1 MDPCQSEGIVIQASS
16 GLFQVETACG
26 VIECMA
32 RAGADPGAIVPGD
45 RVLITPQPAGRGV
58 IEALIPSTT
67 RFSRKVAGRRQD
79 EQVIAANLDQV
90 VIVLAAA
97 EPPFKETTLDRYLA
111 AAEHCRLDAVVCIN
125 KVDLAPDVD
134 ADSAHDLPGRAE
146 VYTRIGYPVIMTS
159 ATTGSGIG
167 PLRQALEGRVS
178 ALVGPSGVGKS
189 SLICAVSPGVS
200 LDTGEISAST
210 GKGRHTTTCSRLIKL
225 DNGGYV
231 ADTPGMR
238 EFGFHQISRDEL
250 AWCFREF
257 RPHAQSCRF
266 ADCRHVKEPGC
277 GVRKAV
283 EQGQVSRSRYEHYV
297 RLMGEGISQTNR
309 LVVC

>member
-1 MDPCQSEGIVIQASS
+1 MDPCQSEGIVMQASS
-16 GLFQVETACG
+16 GLFQVETAQG
-26 VIECMA
+26 VIECTA
-32 RAGADPGAIVPGD
+32 RTSAHPGAIVPGD
-45 RVLITPQPAGRGV
+45 RVLISPQPAGRGV
-58 IEALIPSTT
+58 IESLIPRTT

-90 VIVLAAA
+90 VIVLASV

-111 AAEHCRLDAVVCIN
+111 AAEHCGLNAAVCIN
-125 KVDLAPDVD
+125 KIDLAPAAD
-134 ADSAHDLPGRAE
+134 ADSTRDLAGRAE
-146 VYTRIGYPVIMTS
+146 VYARIGYPVVMTS
-159 ATTGSGIG
+159 VVTGTGIDG
-167 PLRQALEGRVS
+167 LRQALEGRVS

-189 SLICAVSPGVS
+189 SLICAVSPGIT
-200 LDTGEISAST
+200 LDTREISTST

-257 RPHAQSCRF
+257 RPHARSCKF

-283 EQGQVSRSRYEHYV
+283 EQGYVSRNRYEHYV
-297 RLMGEGISQTNR
+297 RLMGEGVNQSNC
-309 LVVC
+309 LVIC

>member
-1 MDPCQSEGIVIQASS
+1 MIPDQSEGIVIQAFS
-16 GLFQVETACG
+16 GLFLVDTANG

-45 RVLITPQPAGRGV
+45 RVLLSPQPAGRGV
-58 IEALIPSTT
+58 IESSMPRRT

-111 AAEHCRLDAVVCIN
+111 AAEYCGLDAIVCIN
-125 KVDLAPDVD
+125 KVDLASAAYPD
-134 ADSAHDLPGRAE
+134 SSPDLAGRAD
-146 VYTRIGYPVIMTS
+146 VYARIGYLVIMTS
-159 ATTGSGIG
+159 AATGSGIYR
-167 PLRQALEGRVS
+167 LRQTLEGRVS

-189 SLICAVSPGVS
+189 SLICAVSPGIS
-200 LDTGEISAST
+200 LDTCKISAST
-210 GKGRHTTTCSRLIKL
+210 GKGRHTTTSSRLIKL

-250 AWCFREF
+250 AWCFKEF
-257 RPHAQSCRF
+257 RPHVASCKF
-266 ADCRHVKEPGC
+266 ADCRHVREPGC

-283 EQGQVSRSRYEHYV
+283 EQGLVSRGRYEHYL
-297 RLMGEGISQTNR
+297 RLMGGVGHNSHI
-309 LVVC
+309 VVC

>member
-16 GLFQVETACG
+16 GLFQAETAHG

-32 RAGADPGAIVPGD
+32 RAGADPGGIVPGD
-45 RVLITPQPAGRGV
+45 RVLISPQPAGRGV
-58 IEALIPSTT
+58 IESMMPRAT

-90 VIVLAAA
+90 VVVLAVA

-111 AAEHCRLDAVVCIN
+111 AAEHCGLNAIVCVN
-125 KVDLAPDVD
+125 KVDLAP
-134 ADSAHDLPGRAE
+134 ASGPDSAGDLAGRAE
-146 VYTRIGYPVIMTS
+146 VYARIGYPAIMTS
-159 ATTGSGIG
+159 VTTDTGIAQ
-167 PLRQALEGRVS
+167 LRQALEGRVS

-189 SLICAVSPGVS
+189 SLICAVSPGIS
-200 LDTGEISAST
+200 LDTREISTST
-210 GKGRHTTTCSRLIKL
+210 GKGRHTTTCSRLFKL

-238 EFGFHQISRDEL
+238 EFGFHQIPRDGL

-257 RPHAQSCRF
+257 RPHAESCRF
-266 ADCRHVKEPGC
+266 ADCRHATEPGC
-277 GVRKAV
+277 GVRRAV
-283 EQGQVSRSRYEHYV
+283 EQGLVPRARYEHYL
-297 RLMGEGISQTNR
+297 RLIGGVNSGNR
-309 LVVC
+309 LFVC

>member
-1 MDPCQSEGIVIQASS
+1 LILCQSEGIVIQASS
-16 GLFQVETACG
+16 GLFQVETDCG

-32 RAGADPGAIVPGD
+32 RAGADPGAIVLGD
-45 RVLITPQPAGRGV
+45 RVLVSPQPAGRGI
-58 IEALIPSTT
+58 IESSMPRKT

-111 AAEHCRLDAVVCIN
+111 AVEHYGLDAVVCIN
-125 KVDLAPDVD
+125 KIDLASTSNPVSAPDLV
-134 ADSAHDLPGRAE
+134 GRAE
-146 VYTRIGYPVIMTS
+146 VYTRIGYMVIMTS
-159 ATTGSGIG
+159 ATTGSGID

-178 ALVGPSGVGKS
+178 ALVGPSGAGKS
-189 SLICAVSPGVS
+189 SLVCAVSPGVS

-225 DNGGYV
+225 DSGGYV

-250 AWCFREF
+250 AWCFKEF
-257 RPHAQSCRF
+257 RAHAESCKF
-266 ADCRHVKEPGC
+266 ADCKHIKEPGC
-277 GVRKAV
+277 GVRKAA
-283 EQGQVSRSRYEHYV
+283 EQGLVSHRRYEHYL
-297 RLMGEGISQTNR
+297 RLMGGVSPGNHI
-309 LVVC
+309 VVC

>member
-1 MDPCQSEGIVIQASS
+1 MPCQSEGIVIQASS
-16 GLFQVETACG
+16 GLFQVETASG

-32 RAGADPGAIVPGD
+32 RAAADPSAIVPGD
-45 RVLITPQPAGRGV
+45 RVLVSPQPAGRGV
-58 IEALIPSTT
+58 IESLMPRKT

-111 AAEHCRLDAVVCIN
+111 AAEHCALDAVVCIN
-125 KVDLAPDVD
+125 KTDLAPA
-134 ADSAHDLPGRAE
+134 ADQVLASELARRAE
-146 VYTRIGYPVIMTS
+146 VYMRIGYQVITTS
-159 ATTGSGIG
+159 TVTGSGIG
-167 PLRQALEGRVS
+167 LLRHALEGRVS

-189 SLICAVSPGVS
+189 SLICAVSPGIS
-200 LDTGEISAST
+200 LDTAEISTST

-225 DNGGYV
+225 NNGGYV

-238 EFGFHQISRDEL
+238 EFGFHEIRRDEL
-250 AWCFREF
+250 ASCFREF
-257 RPHAQSCRF
+257 RTYAESCKF

-283 EQGQVSRSRYEHYV
+283 EQGLVPQSRYEHYL
-297 RLMGEGISQTNR
+297 RLMEGGVSQSNR
-309 LVVC
+309 LVIC

>member
-1 MDPCQSEGIVIQASS
+1 
-16 GLFQVETACG
+16 
-26 VIECMA
+26 MA

-58 IEALIPSTT
+58 IESLIPRTT

>member
-58 IEALIPSTT
+58 IESLIPRTT

>member
-1 MDPCQSEGIVIQASS
+1 MMPSQSEGIVIQASS
-16 GLFQVETACG
+16 GLFQVETADG

-32 RAGADPGAIVPGD
+32 RAGADPGAIAAGD
-45 RVLITPQPAGRGV
+45 HVLISPQPAGRGV
-58 IEALIPSTT
+58 IESLMPRTT

-97 EPPFKETTLDRYLA
+97 E
-111 AAEHCRLDAVVCIN
+111 HCDLNAIVCIN
-125 KVDLAPDVD
+125 KVDLVPAPDP
-134 ADSAHDLPGRAE
+134 DSACDLADRAE
-146 VYTRIGYPVIMTS
+146 IYSRIGYMVIMTS
-159 ATTGSGIG
+159 AETGSGIAL
-167 PLRQALEGRVS
+167 LRQTLEGRVS

-189 SLICAVSPGVS
+189 SLICAVSPGVD
-200 LDTGEISAST
+200 LDTSEISSST

-225 DNGGYV
+225 DGGGYV

-257 RPHAQSCRF
+257 RPHTKSCRF
-266 ADCRHVKEPGC
+266 ADCHHVKEPGC
-277 GVRKAV
+277 GVREAV
-283 EQGQVSRSRYEHYV
+283 EQGLVSPGRYEHYV
-297 RLMGEGISQTNR
+297 RLMGGVNQSNR